1 MLSDQRDVERMRIL
15 FTGVPGH
22 GHLLPLL
29 PLARAFERRQT
40 DDVAIMVPRT
50 YVPVFAE
57 EDMDVLPAG
66 AENPTVIDEVIRRT
80 GEDVRGD
87 ATRETMV
94 EAFTTARIDLSAD
107 ECLSAAREWRPDLIV
122 HDPMDYVGQFLAAAC
137 DVPRA
142 VHTFGSDVSADFIR
156 ATTERAV
163 KDFEGRGVWW
173 RRASW
178 VLDICPSVLQVD
190 GWQAPPGWLSLRPE
204 AHRAPDTVASRTAK
218 PLTAV
223 PRVLLTF
230 GTLYTNPEVL
240 SPLLRELAA
249 RGAGLRVTT
258 GTTTSPDD
266 FAVDHDLVTFED
278 FLPYDELLK
287 DIDVVVAHGGSGTSL
302 GALAAGIPLVLAP
315 QGADQGGQ
323 AERAAAAGAAILIA
337 PEELSPGAV
346 ARAVADVL
354 GQPGYRTSAV
364 KVADQIAA
372 MPSPDDVAANLA
384 SALT

>member
-1 MLSDQRDVERMRIL
+1 VNRSRRRLSTRMRIL

-22 GHLLPLL
+22 GHLLPQL
-29 PLARAFERRQT
+29 PLARAFGRRT
-40 DDVAIMVPRT
+40 DDVAIMVPST
-50 YVPVFAE
+50 YVPVFSA
-57 EDMDVLPAG
+57 EDMEVLPAG
-66 AENPTVIDEVIRRT
+66 ADNPTVIGEVIRRT
-80 GEDVRGD
+80 GVDVREE

-94 EAFTTARIDLSAD
+94 EAFTTARIDLSVD

-122 HDPMDYVGQFLAAAC
+122 HDPMDYVGRFLAAAC
-137 DVPRA
+137 DVPAA

-156 ATTERAV
+156 AATERAV
-163 KDFEGRGVWW
+163 TDFADRGVRW
-173 RRASW
+173 RPASW
-178 VLDICPSVLQVD
+178 VLDICPPVLQVD
-190 GWQAPPGWLSLRPE
+190 GWQPPPGWISIRPE
-204 AHRAPDTVASRTAK
+204 AHRAPATVASRAAK
-218 PLTAV
+218 PLPRI
-223 PRVLLTF
+223 PRVLVTF

-266 FAVDHDLVTFED
+266 FALDHDLVSFED

-287 DIDVVVAHGGSGTSL
+287 DIDVVVAHGGAGTNL

-323 AERAAAAGAAILIA
+323 AERATAAGAAILI
-337 PEELSPGAV
+337 PLEELSPGAI

-354 GQPGYRTSAV
+354 GQPGYRTSAR